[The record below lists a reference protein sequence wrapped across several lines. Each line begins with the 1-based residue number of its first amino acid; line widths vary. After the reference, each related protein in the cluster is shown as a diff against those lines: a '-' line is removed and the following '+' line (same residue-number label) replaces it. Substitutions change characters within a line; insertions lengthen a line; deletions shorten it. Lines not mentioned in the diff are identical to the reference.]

1 MYFDEFLNP
10 RPTFGFSDMLALG
23 ILPPL
28 KGLYRP
34 DLEYPGIWDKYY
46 GHQLFREV
54 EVQGVLLSHAHYD
67 HCGHFSYLRED
78 VPVFTSLTSALT
90 CKALQDTGGGAR
102 LQEICYTVRRELKGG
117 LLKATDYRKFP
128 HEQASLS
135 GLLEYGHCS

>member
-1 MYFDEFLNP
+1 MPVHLTFYDGVDCIGGNKILLEDGNTAFLLDFGTNFKAEGTYFDEFLNP
-10 RPTFGFSDMLALG
+10 RPTFGFSDLLALG

-34 DLEYPGIWDKYY
+34 DLEYPGIWDKYS

-90 CKALQDTGGGAR
+90 CKALQDTGGG
-102 LQEICYTVRRELKGG
+102 G
-117 LLKATDYRKFP
+117 
-128 HEQASLS
+128 
-135 GLLEYGHCS
+135 